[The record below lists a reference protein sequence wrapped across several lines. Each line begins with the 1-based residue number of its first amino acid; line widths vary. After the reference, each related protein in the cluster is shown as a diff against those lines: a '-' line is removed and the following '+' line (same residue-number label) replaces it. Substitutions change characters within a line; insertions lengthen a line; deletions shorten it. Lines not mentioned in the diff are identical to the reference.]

1 MEDIPQETLSSALS
15 FGSIT
20 GAIVFGGIGLWMFNQ
35 GRKSSNTRHLI
46 LGIVLM
52 VYPLFIYNPWA
63 VWGFGAIVTAY
74 AYYRRYD

>member
-1 MEDIPQETLSSALS
+1 MEDIPQDSLSSALS

-20 GAIVFGGIGLWMFNQ
+20 GAIVFSGIGLWLFNQ
-35 GRKSSNTRHLI
+35 GRKNGNTRNLI

-52 VYPLFIYNPWA
+52 VYPLFIYNSWA
-63 VWGFGAIVTAY
+63 VWGFGAAVTAY